1 MSQKIVLK
9 EYGVSLVLTRV
20 ALKNKEK
27 PWDPDNETIS
37 IQKAGKSSIK

>member
-20 ALKNKEK
+20 ALKNKREALG
-27 PWDPDNETIS
+27 S
-37 IQKAGKSSIK
+37 RQ